1 MNYTGPKVR
10 LSRKLGVALTPKA
23 ERVMQKRSNPPGQHG
38 GAQNNRKVSVYKRQ
52 LREKQLLRH
61 FYNIQERQ
69 LRNYFRKASRFT
81 GNTAD
86 TMLGLLESRL
96 DAVVARSGIA
106 RTIFASRQNVVHG
119 HILVNGKPVNIPS
132 YHVKEGDVIS
142 VCEKSRTKKNFIEA
156 LESAV
161 NTPIYLELDKE
172 KMSVKLISKPKRED
186 IPIIKNADVSLV
198 IEYYAR

>member
-142 VCEKSRTKKNFIEA
+142 VREKSRAQKNFIEA

-172 KMSVKLISKPKRED
+172 KMSVMLISKPKRED
-186 IPIIKNADVSLV
+186 IPVIKNADVSLV
-198 IEYYAR
+198 IEFYAR

>member
-1 MNYTGPKVR
+1 MNYSGPKVR
-10 LSRKLGVALTPKA
+10 LSRKLGVALTSKA
-23 ERVMQKRSNPPGQHG
+23 ERVMVKRANPPGQHG
-38 GAQNNRKVSVYKRQ
+38 GAQTGRKVSVYKRQ

-86 TMLGLLESRL
+86 TMLGMLESRL
-96 DAVVARSGIA
+96 DAVVARSGLT
-106 RTIFASRQNVVHG
+106 RTIYAARQGVVHR
-119 HILVNGKPVNIPS
+119 HFLVNGKPVNIPS
-132 YHVKEGDVIS
+132 YHVKEGDVVS
-142 VCEKSRTKKNFIEA
+142 VCEKSRPLKCFVEA

-161 NTPIYLELDKE
+161 NTPPYLELDKE
-172 KMSVKLISKPKRED
+172 KMTAKLISKPKRED
-186 IPIIKNADVSLV
+186 IPVIKNADVSLV